1 MITNQSKKSDKLI
14 SSHRFENINLAIEFI
29 LNKKENGEL
38 IEVMQGINFI
48 NPDSENPVDIK
59 YFKLET
65 SNTIFNYT
73 IKQFKNEVELE
84 IYKTTLHSMITA
96 SERGDL
102 DSFIASFDGSNK
114 MVDFSADSAIKNN
127 RLIILE
133 YLIENNYQITNP
145 IYRAITHDNIEA
157 LDYLIFSG
165 NELYGD
171 WLQHCLR
178 NNSKNII
185 EEFLF
190 KRKMPFNP
198 TNPHYFRKLMNEKTT
213 LIEEVK
219 EFLTK
224 EGIKL

>member
-14 SSHRFENINLAIEFI
+14 SSHRFENINSAMEFI
-29 LNKKENGEL
+29 SNKKGTGEL
-38 IEVMQGINFI
+38 IEVMQGINLI
-48 NPDSENPVDIK
+48 NPNSEKAIQIK
-59 YFKLET
+59 YFQQKT
-65 SNTIFNYT
+65 SNAIFNYT
-73 IKQFKNEVELE
+73 IKQFKNEVSLE
-84 IYKTTLHSMITA
+84 IYKTNLHPMITA

-102 DSFIASFDGSNK
+102 DSFINSFDGSNK

-127 RLIILE
+127 QLIILE

-145 IYRAITHDNIEA
+145 LYRAIAHDNVEA
-157 LDYLIFSG
+157 LDYLISSG

-178 NNSKNII
+178 NNSNNII

-190 KRKMPFNP
+190 KRKIPFNP

-213 LIEEVK
+213 LIDKVR
-219 EFLTK
+219 EFLAK